1 MSDRSIENYIEPVLS
16 AYVEWEQGQ
25 SGAYIRRP
33 YTGAEKGK
41 ETMLA
46 DNCKNDY
53 DNVNDEDDEIS
64 YINDDRVYVW
74 CIKCL
79 DRALLHALPWREE
92 HNRILSA
99 NPIPCSA
106 Q

>member
-1 MSDRSIENYIEPVLS
+1 MALMSDRSIENYIEPVLS
-16 AYVEWEQGQ
+16 AYLEREQRQ
-25 SGAYIRRP
+25 SGAHIWRP

-46 DNCKNDY
+46 DNCKNDDY
-53 DNVNDEDDEIS
+53 GNVNDEDDDMT

-79 DRALLHALPWREE
+79 DRA
-92 HNRILSA
+92 S
-99 NPIPCSA
+99 PCSSMT
-106 Q
+106 